1 MTHPSQEDHLQHE
14 VEDLEAENAD
24 LREMATALV
33 LQIQGLRGAG
43 CYRESAGVS
52 GKGQLAVARCYRQ
65 KRLRGPEAVGR

>member
-43 CYRESAGVS
+43 CYRELAGMRPDSKRGPV
-52 GKGQLAVARCYRQ
+52 LAVARCYRP
-65 KRLRGPEAVGR
+65 KRLRGP